1 MNLFSPKDIIL
12 NAIKDKLLGTGIN
25 KVTVVFD
32 MKTDRYSL
40 LFTDESGKKNN
51 IELSDNE
58 ISIVKKVFIKKIVK
72 KYKQSSDKE
81 IKSVILRINFDQVT
95 EKVDLYLFIE
105 TIDKN
110 VEPIN
115 F

>member
-12 NAIKDKLLGTGIN
+12 NAIKDKLLGTGIT

-32 MKTDRYSL
+32 LKTDRYSL

-51 IELSDNE
+51 IELLDNE

-72 KYKQSSDKE
+72 KYKQTSNKE